1 MGTWAVPNTLEIAQ
15 KLVELLKTPL
25 AAKDASDKLYDIV
38 GDDDLFDDID
48 DEAKRRPDVDVRPI
62 VGLHIESML
71 ETVNVNGLWKV
82 KWQPEA
88 IELLKKEIVINWGET
103 SNATRKYKRGRDL
116 NRRSTR
122 SKKSTKAKKKGQVN
136 SRKSKAS
143 KKKTKK

>member
-88 IELLKKEIVINWGET
+88 IELLKKEIVTNWGKT
-103 SNATRKYKRGRDL
+103 SNATRKYKRDRDL

-136 SRKSKAS
+136 SRKSKAN